1 VRANSHRLAVG
12 GEMAKRIAFSVLA
25 KIVLFL
31 AYSVLVA
38 GTSHAES
45 IVTDCITKPN
55 STAPQGSHW
64 FYRLDRVTHRQCWYL
79 GTQRTKKPQIASPAP
94 SLTTA
99 PIPLPRNQLVE
110 TVAATSESTAVFSKE
125 STKFPKSA
133 NSTVGGPSLID
144 QNIPVEQVTTDSHDD
159 VPLISTAVVSTES
172 AVEDSPSLTTR
183 IHYIL
188 VFLGGALALT
198 TIVFG
203 FAFFIKSSTQD
214 GRNKS
219 DSGASNVRRV
229 NKTIDPIFADVI
241 AKAHHD
247 KRIRRQTDAM
257 SQAEIA
263 RVLFEDRSR
272 ALEER
277 LRQVLHKRERKAA

>member
-1 VRANSHRLAVG
+1 
-12 GEMAKRIAFSVLA
+12 MAKRITFSVLA
-25 KIVLFL
+25 NIVLFV
-31 AYSVLVA
+31 AFSALVVEK
-38 GTSHAES
+38 SHAES

-64 FYRLDRVTHRQCWYL
+64 FYRVDRVTHRQCWYL
-79 GTQRTKKPQIASPAP
+79 GTQRTKKPQIASSAP

-99 PIPLPRNQLVE
+99 PIPLPRNKLVE
-110 TVAATSESTAVFSKE
+110 TIAAKSETTAVLSKDR
-125 STKFPKSA
+125 TKFPKSA
-133 NSTVGGPSLID
+133 NAIVGEPPLID
-144 QNIPVEQVTTDSHDD
+144 QNTPVEQATTVLHDA
-159 VPLISTAVVSTES
+159 VPLISTAVVSTEF
-172 AVEDSPSLTTR
+172 AVEDSPALTTR

-198 TIVFG
+198 TIVIG
-203 FAFFIKSSTQD
+203 LAFVKKSAARWLGQD
-214 GRNKS
+214 EHNKLES
-219 DSGASNVRRV
+219 AASNVRRA

-257 SQAEIA
+257 YQADIA
-263 RVLFEDRSR
+263 RVLFEDRNR

-277 LRQVLHKRERKAA
+277 LRQVLRKRDRKAA

>member
-1 VRANSHRLAVG
+1 
-12 GEMAKRIAFSVLA
+12 MAKRITFSVLANVVLFFAFSVLVVE
-25 KIVLFL
+25 K
-31 AYSVLVA
+31 
-38 GTSHAES
+38 SHAES

-55 STAPQGSHW
+55 SAAPQGSHW
-64 FYRLDRVTHRQCWYL
+64 FYRVDRVTHRQCWYL

-99 PIPLPRNQLVE
+99 AIPLPKNKLVE
-110 TVAATSESTAVFSKE
+110 TIAATSETTAVFSKDW
-125 STKFPKSA
+125 TKFPKSA
-133 NSTVGGPSLID
+133 NSIVGEPPLID
-144 QNIPVEQVTTDSHDD
+144 QYISFEQVTTDSHDD
-159 VPLISTAVVSTES
+159 VPLISTAVVSTEF
-172 AVEDSPSLTTR
+172 AVEDFPALSTK

-198 TIVFG
+198 AIVIG
-203 FAFFIKSSTQD
+203 LAFFIKSTTQD
-214 GRNKS
+214 GRNKLHS
-219 DSGASNVRRV
+219 AASNVRRI

-257 SQAEIA
+257 YQADIA
-263 RVLFEDRSR
+263 RVLIEDRSR

-277 LRQVLHKRERKAA
+277 LRQVLHKRQQKAA